1 MFLHVKLETFFFVLF
16 FGLWHHV
23 DSMAKTSLLNQKFF
37 HLDKTATDQSCY
49 QHKSSNRKTECSV
62 CIQPLQIVLQ
72 INLLVVL
79 FFFLR
84 EAD

>member
-37 HLDKTATDQSCY
+37 HFDKTATDQSCY

-79 FFFLR
+79 FFFPQGS
-84 EAD
+84 